1 MGLLDS
7 FELTYEQANSIS
19 KSIIDKLGFK
29 YRIFSSKAD
38 YECVMKAYEEA
49 FLQGQK
55 EGFTPVL
62 VPADG
67 TLEDFIGMLEN
78 DGYSLQ
84 DVLNSE
90 LDSGEELLKARYDEY
105 IDDYIEDYESDIDEF
120 IGEYDEEPIVITKYT
135 AFRGEEVLL
144 LYVPTAKTWEV
155 VAYVPFG
162 GWNECPDVEEMT
174 AICKYWY
181 EKYGA
186 VPVTISHDV
195 MEMRVPEPIKKEDA
209 LEVAKEHYAFTPDR
223 VDQCTATGTLSEVA
237 ECLAVSKIWYFWWD

>member
-67 TLEDFIGMLEN
+67 TLEDFIGILEN

-90 LDSGEELLKARYDEY
+90 LDSGEELLKTRYDEY

-144 LYVPTAKTWEV
+144 LYVPTTKPWEL

-186 VPVTISHDV
+186 VPVTVSHDV

-237 ECLAVSKIWYFWWD
+237 ECLAVSKIWFFWWD